1 MPATPARPV
10 RMSSVVTIFS
20 ALSSSFFYS
29 AFLLSFLRCSL
40 APRLPAHPCS
50 TRHAPVVVLSFS
62 CPLSPLVLL
71 LACSPHVVL
80 LSFWSSSVTACPAFV
95 FLMCLR
101 SSFCLLLPS
110 SCHPLVFRLSCRCRA
125 VDVAVCGRGRPPPQQ
140 PQFLPT
146 KQFGVYAGIMF
157 LNKSENDPF
166 SIWVQRN
173 IMETPSHHVVGSQ
186 PDRCSRV
193 FETKQGW
200 TLLYQLHSTERGC
213 TADTC
218 CRKPAALHAY
228 LTNMTHTI

>member
-1 MPATPARPV
+1 MSQSFRPSPLRSSIAPSCCPSSGVHWPRGCQPIPVLLATL
-10 RMSSVVTIFS
+10 
-20 ALSSSFFYS
+20 LSSSCLS
-29 AFLLSFLRCSL
+29 LALFLLLFSSWR
-40 APRLPAHPCS
+40 AP
-50 TRHAPVVVLSFS
+50 
-62 CPLSPLVLL
+62 
-71 LACSPHVVL
+71 VL
-80 LSFWSSSVTACPAFV
+80 LSFWRCSVTACPAFV

-228 LTNMTHTI
+228 LSNMTHTI

>member
-1 MPATPARPV
+1 
-10 RMSSVVTIFS
+10 MSSVVTIFS

-110 SCHPLVFRLSCRCRA
+110 SCPPLVFRLSCRCRA

-146 KQFGVYAGIMF
+146 KQFGSMLV
-157 LNKSENDPF
+157 
-166 SIWVQRN
+166 
-173 IMETPSHHVVGSQ
+173 
-186 PDRCSRV
+186 
-193 FETKQGW
+193 
-200 TLLYQLHSTERGC
+200 
-213 TADTC
+213 
-218 CRKPAALHAY
+218 
-228 LTNMTHTI
+228 